1 MQNRLHDRPTEGEII
16 EVNVDPTGVEFQPK
30 KAKVIDLLS
39 VQFTAEWQDGTH
51 TLTYQFYQEAGA
63 TWRKLNG

>member
-1 MQNRLHDRPTEGEII
+1 MRNALHKRPAEVEI
-16 EVNVDPTGVEFQPK
+16 VEFVPK

-51 TLTYQFYQEAGA
+51 TLTYQFYQEAGS
-63 TWRKLNG
+63 TWRSVKNG